1 MPKVLNAE
9 DVRERIEAGE
19 SDAEIAAAYAV
30 TERQLTEFLNQ
41 TSHREVLR
49 DPLRPAHIIAS
60 DEAFIAAMRKAID
73 CGNERASEGIKT
85 APDENF
91 SALGRFYGGARF
103 SGCGSPAFSC
113 LDE

>member
-1 MPKVLNAE
+1 MPKVLNIE

-41 TSHREVLR
+41 TGHREVQR
-49 DPLRPAHIIAS
+49 DPHRPAHIIAS
-60 DEAFIAAMRKAID
+60 DDAFIAAMRKAIKGGD
-73 CGNERASEGIKT
+73 EQASEGVKI
-85 APDENF
+85 APPETF
-91 SALGRFYGGARF
+91 IPARFYSEATF
-103 SGCGSPAFSC
+103 SGCGSSAFAC